1 MDLEGYFQCGRSE
14 LHKGTSEWFARK
26 QHWTSGPR
34 MRKDGIRTLEG
45 ESVRTASRSACI
57 VSIRSGRLLLLPGI
71 APGQRVQKQFCPVLR
86 APFWLLTHQQVDDS
100 LGDSSARDLWNKR
113 TKERDVIAGNGIS
126 GCV

>member
-1 MDLEGYFQCGRSE
+1 MVCQETASDKWAANAQRWYSD
-14 LHKGTSEWFARK
+14 A
-26 QHWTSGPR
+26 
-34 MRKDGIRTLEG
+34 

-86 APFWLLTHQQVDDS
+86 APFWLLIHQQIDDG
-100 LGDSSARDLWNKR
+100 LGDSSVRDLWNKR

-126 GCV
+126 GCVKIAW